1 MGWNVQNLLLTFLFP
16 FGADNKTKKEKRHLG
31 RVYPEESGGLF
42 EEERA
47 IK

>member
-1 MGWNVQNLLLTFLFP
+1 MQNLLLTFLFP
-16 FGADNKTKKEKRHLG
+16 FGADKWIGKGKEAASQ
-31 RVYPEESGGLF
+31 VDPEESGGIF

>member
-1 MGWNVQNLLLTFLFP
+1 MECANLLLTFLFP
-16 FGADNKTKKEKRHLG
+16 FGADEKRIG
-31 RVYPEESGGLF
+31 RRKEAFGLFYPKESGGLF

>member
-1 MGWNVQNLLLTFLFP
+1 VQNLLLTFLFP
-16 FGADNKTKKEKRHLG
+16 FGADNETEKEKRHL
-31 RVYPEESGGLF
+31 RMSYPEESGGIF